1 MSKFNL
7 PTYVKGKSFSE
18 ASALIAKRFEDRN
31 SPEDVATLNDLQG
44 RLQQAQEFVKSE
56 QESKSKPQH
65 QMPDGSMMDGASH
78 QEGAPAMN
86 QPPADERGAVPSG
99 AEQLANEYYGGGR
112 PEVQGLAGGLAPVGV
127 QNVAPD
133 MAAGLAPKH
142 SDAVLTPALGG
153 AESATAAPGLGAY
166 ASAATGALDLAK
178 TAFGDPGIDTSGA
191 TAAPEV
197 PSIGGSAA
205 SGAMKGAK
213 AGMAFGPWGAAIGGV
228 LGGAAGLI
236 GGGKAQ
242 KAADTAERNFAYNE
256 HNQASNSYH
265 KGGKQD
271 HANNY
276 YGGGSKSQ
284 YNEYYEGGPDDDLD
298 PMAPP
303 TGIDFMAENDAF
315 MNRSREGQPRQDL
328 PRPRA
333 TAFDIDSIGVK
344 DVASYGPQ
352 SSDIMTNSQSRSSAG
367 DDSYE
372 SSESKYNPGEL
383 LRYAPAVMNAGQLAG
398 LQKPGKVGLDRLTDM
413 YRPQQVDERGMQN
426 AAQNAANINKD
437 AILSSSGGSAS
448 AARAAL
454 LGSELNASR
463 NLSGAYQA
471 ATAENRQDNRK
482 AQEFNTGVNRTNLQQ
497 SNQEKNLNLEQ
508 QAAYRTNKSKLL
520 SQIGNDLGGVG
531 KEEML
536 KMYPEL
542 MGLNYDYKGK
552 HKSKN
557 KKKDKEDKPGK

>member
-18 ASALIAKRFEDRN
+18 ASAIIAKRFEDRN

-112 PEVQGLAGGLAPVGV
+112 PEVQGLAGGLTPVGV

-142 SDAVLTPALGG
+142 SDAVLTPA
-153 AESATAAPGLGAY
+153 ESATAAPGIGAY

-256 HNQASNSYH
+256 HNQASNSYY

-276 YGGGSKSQ
+276 YGGG
-284 YNEYYEGGPDDDLD
+284 D

-315 MNRSREGQPRQDL
+315 MNQSQQGQPRQDL

-367 DDSYE
+367 ED

-383 LRYAPAVMNAGQLAG
+383 LRYAPAAMNAGQLAG

-426 AAQNAANINKD
+426 AAQNAANVNRD

-542 MGLNYDYKGK
+542 MGLNYDYKGR

-557 KKKDKEDKPGK
+557 KKKDKEDKSGK

>member
-1 MSKFNL
+1 
-7 PTYVKGKSFSE
+7 
-18 ASALIAKRFEDRN
+18 
-31 SPEDVATLNDLQG
+31 
-44 RLQQAQEFVKSE
+44 
-56 QESKSKPQH
+56 
-65 QMPDGSMMDGASH
+65 
-78 QEGAPAMN
+78 
-86 QPPADERGAVPSG
+86 
-99 AEQLANEYYGGGR
+99 
-112 PEVQGLAGGLAPVGV
+112 
-127 QNVAPD
+127 

-153 AESATAAPGLGAY
+153 AESATAAPGIGAY
-166 ASAATGALDLAK
+166 ASAATGALELAK
-178 TAFGDPGIDTSGA
+178 TAFGDPGIDKSGA

-197 PSIGGSAA
+197 PSIGGAAA

-276 YGGGSKSQ
+276 YGGGSKSE

-315 MNRSREGQPRQDL
+315 MNRSREGQPLADPGEYGDLEVFKGKESNDPILETVDYEDEQDTINEDARL
-328 PRPRA
+328 KA
-333 TAFDIDSIGVK
+333 NYNMYTTD
-344 DVASYGPQ
+344 
-352 SSDIMTNSQSRSSAG
+352 
-367 DDSYE
+367 

-437 AILSSSGGSAS
+437 AILSSSGGSGS
-448 AARAAL
+448 SARAAL
-454 LGSELNASR
+454 LGSERNASR
-463 NLSGAYQA
+463 NLSDAYQS
-471 ATAENRQDNRK
+471 ATGENRQDNRK
-482 AQEFNTGVNRTNLQQ
+482 GQEFNANINKTNLNQ
-497 SNQEKNLNLEQ
+497 SNQETNLNLEQ

-552 HKSKN
+552 HKSKK
-557 KKKDKEDKPGK
+557 KKKDKEDKAGK

>member
-31 SPEDVATLNDLQG
+31 SPEDVATLNELQG

-65 QMPDGSMMDGASH
+65 QMPDGSMMNGASH

-99 AEQLANEYYGGGR
+99 AEQLANEYYDGGR
-112 PEVQGLAGGLAPVGV
+112 PEVQGLAGGLTPVGV

-133 MAAGLAPKH
+133 MGAGLAPKH

-153 AESATAAPGLGAY
+153 AKGAEGATGAPGVGAY
-166 ASAATGALDLAK
+166 VSAATGALDLAK
-178 TAFGDPGIDTSGA
+178 TAFGDPGIDKSGA

-197 PSIGGSAA
+197 PSIGGAAA
-205 SGAMKGAK
+205 SGAMKGAT
-213 AGMAFGPWGAAIGGV
+213 AGASFGPWGAVIGGV
-228 LGGAAGLI
+228 VGGAAGFV
-236 GGGKAQ
+236 GGTKAQ

-276 YGGGSKSQ
+276 YGGGSKSKDGD
-284 YNEYYEGGPDDDLD
+284 NDLEVFKGKESNGSILETVDYEDEQDIIKEDDRLKANYD
-298 PMAPP
+298 MYS
-303 TGIDFMAENDAF
+303 T
-315 MNRSREGQPRQDL
+315 
-328 PRPRA
+328 
-333 TAFDIDSIGVK
+333 DS
-344 DVASYGPQ
+344 D
-352 SSDIMTNSQSRSSAG
+352 
-367 DDSYE
+367 
-372 SSESKYNPGEL
+372 ESKYNPLEL
-383 LRYAPAVMNAGQLAG
+383 LRYAPAAMNVGQLAG

-454 LGSELNASR
+454 LGSELNALK

-482 AQEFNTGVNRTNLQQ
+482 AQEFNTGVNKTNLQQ
-497 SNQEKNLNLEQ
+497 SNQESQLNLEQ
-508 QAAYRTNKSKLL
+508 QAAYQTNKSKLL

-542 MGLNYDYKGK
+542 MGSDYDYKGI
-552 HKSKN
+552 HKSKK

>member
-1 MSKFNL
+1 
-7 PTYVKGKSFSE
+7 
-18 ASALIAKRFEDRN
+18 
-31 SPEDVATLNDLQG
+31 
-44 RLQQAQEFVKSE
+44 
-56 QESKSKPQH
+56 
-65 QMPDGSMMDGASH
+65 
-78 QEGAPAMN
+78 
-86 QPPADERGAVPSG
+86 
-99 AEQLANEYYGGGR
+99 
-112 PEVQGLAGGLAPVGV
+112 
-127 QNVAPD
+127 

-153 AESATAAPGLGAY
+153 AEGATSATAAPGIGAY

-178 TAFGDPGIDTSGA
+178 TAFGDPGIDKSGA

-197 PSIGGSAA
+197 PSIGGAAA
-205 SGAMKGAK
+205 SGAMKGAQ

-276 YGGGSKSQ
+276 YGGGSKSK

-303 TGIDFMAENDAF
+303 TGIDFMAENDSF
-315 MNRSREGQPRQDL
+315 MSRSRQGQPLADAGEYGDLEVFKGKESNDPILETVDYEDEQDTINEDARL
-328 PRPRA
+328 KA
-333 TAFDIDSIGVK
+333 DYNMYTK
-344 DVASYGPQ
+344 D
-352 SSDIMTNSQSRSSAG
+352 
-367 DDSYE
+367 

-383 LRYAPAVMNAGQLAG
+383 LRYAPAAMNAGQLAG

-454 LGSELNASR
+454 LGSELNASK

-497 SNQEKNLNLEQ
+497 SNQENQLNLEQ